1 MFNKLH
7 SERLQ
12 LKNWK
17 ISFSFHISREKVHF
31 WREKPSIHQK
41 VNICLKSYC
50 SIWDSFYMYLI
61 SLPTLLNNNWRQF
74 CIHIQ
79 LAYIKYTYANLN
91 LFSNRSQS
99 ISTFQE
105 RSLPVQISSY
115 SFQVHF
121 WREKP
126 AIHFCWQCPSLS
138 AKIAWINSE
147 RNLTGSKKLCET

>member
-1 MFNKLH
+1 MLYFTLLFWKFKILFIQFPH
-7 SERLQ
+7 FKRESSL
-12 LKNWK
+12 LK
-17 ISFSFHISREKVHF
+17 REA
-31 WREKPSIHQK
+31 IHTSK
-41 VNICLKSYC
+41 GKNLFKSCC

-105 RSLPVQISSY
+105 RSLPVPISSS

-126 AIHFCWQCPSLS
+126 AIHQKVKNDHLLISYKALFR
-138 AKIAWINSE
+138 AIF
-147 RNLTGSKKLCET
+147 